1 MNISPNLKQEVHLFL
16 RSYVGYLEAVKI
28 QDLYLALVE
37 KSKDAAELEENL
49 KRAFED
55 AASRGDCRLAETIV
69 ALNEKIKQDY
79 I

>member
-1 MNISPNLKQEVHLFL
+1 MNISPNLKQEVHFFL

-37 KSKDAAELEENL
+37 KSKDAAELEENV
-49 KRAFED
+49 KRAVENSG
-55 AASRGDCRLAETIV
+55 SRGDRRLAETIV

>member
-1 MNISPNLKQEVHLFL
+1 LNISPDLKQEVHLFL

-37 KSKDAAELEENL
+37 KSKDAAELEENV

-55 AASRGDCRLAETIV
+55 AGSRGDRRLAETV
-69 ALNEKIKQDY
+69 AALNGKIKKVY
-79 I
+79 F

>member
-28 QDLYLALVE
+28 QDLYLAFVE
-37 KSKDAAELEENL
+37 KSKDAAELEENV

-55 AASRGDCRLAETIV
+55 AGSRGDRRLAETIV
-69 ALNEKIKQDY
+69 ALNKKIKQDY
-79 I
+79 F

>member
-16 RSYVGYLEAVKI
+16 RSYVGYLEAAKI
-28 QDLYLALVE
+28 QDLYLAIVE
-37 KSKDAAELEENL
+37 KSKDAAELEENV

-55 AASRGDCRLAETIV
+55 AGSRGDRRLAETIV

-79 I
+79 F